1 VIRYIPAEGRRAL
14 PRRLVAPEAIRIR
27 RRKGVIVIDVAVGA
41 GIDLARRRHLMRA
54 QQRPARNRVV
64 EGRGQKGHGTVTV
77 RAVCRC
83 ERRAGR
89 RMRGIIG
96 SLPAAAVVGIQMAL
110 RISAISRLD
119 LQSVVVPDMA
129 VGAGIHFACWC

>member
-1 VIRYIPAEGRRAL
+1 MRIGQRETSRRVIEGRCQERH
-14 PRRLVAPEAIRIR
+14 
-27 RRKGVIVIDVAVGA
+27 
-41 GIDLARRRHLMRA
+41 GI
-54 QQRPARNRVV
+54 
-64 EGRGQKGHGTVTV
+64 VTV

-83 ERRAGR
+83 ERCAGR